1 MNTTIPIIDLVRQY
15 HDIQGEIDAAI
26 HQCLE
31 SGHFILG
38 AGVAQ
43 FEQQLAAYCNIP
55 HAVGVASG
63 TDALL
68 LALVALNIGDG
79 DEVITTPFTF
89 VASANT
95 ILHAGAKPVFVD
107 IDPRTF
113 NIDPNQIEAAIT
125 PRTKAIMPVH
135 LYGQM
140 ANMSAICDIA
150 QRYGLRVIEDSAQAI
165 GASFAGQPVGSYGDA
180 ATLSFFPTKNLGAY
194 GDGGAIITKDA
205 ALAKKVDLL
214 RKHGASRKYYHEILG
229 YNSRLDALQAHI
241 LGVKLQHLAD
251 WTAARRTVAE
261 RYNTL
266 FANSVVTPPWVDER
280 AYHVYHQYT
289 ICVPERRDELA
300 AHLAKSG
307 VQSMVYYPVPLPQQP
322 LFASDTKAY
331 PVTDQVCQSV
341 LSLPCFPELT
351 EGEQAKIAGLVLGFY
366 R

>member
-1 MNTTIPIIDLVRQY
+1 MNPTIPIIDLVRQY
-15 HDIQGEIDAAI
+15 HDIQDEIDAAI

-38 AGVAQ
+38 AGVEQ
-43 FEQQLAAYCNIP
+43 FEQQLAVYCKMP
-55 HAVGVASG
+55 HAIGVASG

-68 LALVALNIGDG
+68 LALVALGIGAG

-165 GASFAGQPVGSYGDA
+165 GASFAGQPVGAYGDA

-205 ALAKKVDLL
+205 ALTKKVDLL
-214 RKHGASRKYYHEILG
+214 RKHGATRKYYHEILG

-241 LGVKLQHLAD
+241 LGVKLHHLAA

-266 FANSVVTPPWVDER
+266 FANSVVTPPWVDQR

-289 ICVPERRDELA
+289 ICVPDRRDELA
-300 AHLAKSG
+300 AYLAKSG

-322 LFASDTKAY
+322 LFAGDTKAY

-351 EGEQAKIAGLVLGFY
+351 EGEQTKIAGLVLGFY